1 MRINCGGSAVT
12 VDVCPVIMS
21 QEALQTALRHRILSR
36 CTHGSTIAYATP
48 PPATETNRVPAR
60 VALEQ
65 AAGLGLNLPAVGGLE
80 WWRYAMGVELEHGTL
95 LLGENGLTNVTGD
108 SWRQTARIALAHVL
122 EFPDY
127 YQRLAR
133 MEQEADVYWSKQA
146 TRPSVILEQ

>member
-1 MRINCGGSAVT
+1 
-12 VDVCPVIMS
+12 
-21 QEALQTALRHRILSR
+21 
-36 CTHGSTIAYATP
+36 
-48 PPATETNRVPAR
+48 
-60 VALEQ
+60 
-65 AAGLGLNLPAVGGLE
+65 
-80 WWRYAMGVELEHGTL
+80 MGVELEHGTL

-133 MEQEADVYWSKQA
+133 MEQEAEQYWSKQA